1 MVVSLVLR
9 PLVASLL
16 LALALSIPCSCS
28 NEPDRELADWRI
40 VLARKK
46 AIARYEEANAL
57 QARQAYVD
65 ALRDFCRRYPDHPRA
80 REVYRDVE
88 LEFARELFARG
99 DYQQAARF
107 FESVLLDDPA
117 NHHVRE
123 ELAQARRLRF
133 LTPASLEKLRQGMR
147 QQEVARLLGR
157 PLPGWERT
165 LRKGNKTVVSWYY
178 RRADGGV
185 GGLFFVDG
193 KLFAAEYDK
202 PVRLRP

>member
-1 MVVSLVLR
+1 MRRLVAPLLLVL
-9 PLVASLL
+9 
-16 LALALSIPCSCS
+16 SIGSSCRT
-28 NEPDRELADWRI
+28 EPDRELADWRI

-46 AIARYEEANAL
+46 AIARYENARVL

-65 ALRDFCRRYPDHPRA
+65 ALRDFCRRYPTHSRA
-80 REVYRDVE
+80 REVYREVE

-99 DYQQAARF
+99 DYEQAARF
-107 FESVLLDDPA
+107 FESALLDDPA
-117 NHHVRE
+117 NRQIQR
-123 ELAQARRLRF
+123 ELAEARRLRF
-133 LTPASLEKLRQGMR
+133 VTPASLERLRQGMR
-147 QQEVARLLGR
+147 PQEVALLLGR

-165 LRKGNKTVVSWYY
+165 LRKGNKAVVSWYY